1 MPTWARR
8 FYTEKI
14 VEFKQE
20 EKKAYDKEMK
30 KSKSKG
36 R

>member
-1 MPTWARR
+1 MPIWVRT
-8 FYTEKI
+8 FYIGKI

-20 EKKAYDKEMK
+20 EKKMNDKEMQK
-30 KSKSKG
+30 AKRK